1 MARIPSVAS
10 LQRRLTEAKTRDAAL
25 KTRQA
30 TAEPKVG
37 TGQAN
42 PTDSYKYESIFT
54 DTSFII
60 KASRPAVTFFGG
72 IAPLG
77 LVAPDASPGLPRGFK
92 PSKIRA
98 TIGNAK
104 PEPKTAEL
112 SKRRYLKYSKD
123 ASTNTRAT
131 FTSPISSNTIAG
143 LQAAYKAILTAKK
156 DDVGEYGRIA
166 FIPEQPLFSSSGS
179 AAAAA
184 P

>member
-10 LQRRLTEAKTRDAAL
+10 LQRRLTEAKTREANL

-37 TGQAN
+37 SGQSN

-54 DTSFII
+54 DSAFIV
-60 KASRPAVTFFGG
+60 KASRPAITFFGG
-72 IAPLG
+72 IAAVG

-98 TIGNAK
+98 TRGRGN
-104 PEPKTAEL
+104 PVEKTAEL
-112 SKRRYLKYSKD
+112 SKRKYLKYSVD
-123 ASTNTRAT
+123 ADGETRGT
-131 FTSPISSNTIAG
+131 FTAPISANTVAG
-143 LQAAYKAILTAKK
+143 LQTLYRNILTSKK

-166 FIPEQPLFSSSGS
+166 FIPEQPLFSSSG
-179 AAAAA
+179 AAAGA

>member
-1 MARIPSVAS
+1 MASIPSVAS
-10 LQRRLTEAKTRDAAL
+10 LQRRLTEAKTREANL
-25 KTRQA
+25 KTRQT

-37 TGQAN
+37 SGQSN

-54 DTSFII
+54 EGSFIV
-60 KASRPAVTFFGG
+60 KASRPAVAFFGG

-77 LVAPDASPGLPRGFK
+77 LAAPDASPGLPRGFK

-98 TIGNAK
+98 TRGRAT
-104 PEPKTAEL
+104 PVPTTAEL
-112 SKRRYLKYSKD
+112 SKRRYLKYSVD
-123 ASTNTRAT
+123 ADGETRGTYTA
-131 FTSPISSNTIAG
+131 PISGNTVLA
-143 LQAAYKAILTAKK
+143 LQNAYKAILLAKK

-179 AAAAA
+179 VAGA

>member
-10 LQRRLTEAKTRDAAL
+10 LQRRLTEAKTREAAL

-37 TGQAN
+37 SGQAN

-54 DTSFII
+54 DTSFVV

-72 IAPLG
+72 IASLG

-98 TIGNAK
+98 TRGRATPK
-104 PEPKTAEL
+104 PTTAEL
-112 SKRRYLKYSKD
+112 SKRKYLKYSID
-123 ASTNTRAT
+123 AETDARAT
-131 FTSPISSNTIAG
+131 FTAPISSNTIAG
-143 LQAAYKAILTAKK
+143 LQAAYKAILAVKK

-179 AAAAA
+179 AAGA

>member
-10 LQRRLTEAKTRDAAL
+10 LQRRLTEAKTREANL

-37 TGQAN
+37 SGQSN

-54 DTSFII
+54 DSAFVI
-60 KASRPAVTFFGG
+60 KASRPAITFFGG

-77 LVAPDASPGLPRGFK
+77 LAAPDASPGLPRGFK

-98 TIGNAK
+98 TRGKSK
-104 PEPKTAEL
+104 PTPETAEL
-112 SKRRYLKYSKD
+112 SKRKYLKYSAD
-123 ASTNTRAT
+123 AGAETRAT
-131 FTSPISSNTIAG
+131 YTAPISGNTVLA
-143 LQAAYKAILTAKK
+143 LQNAYKAIIASKK
-156 DDVGEYGRIA
+156 DDVGEYGRIS

-179 AAAAA
+179 AAAA

>member
-10 LQRRLTEAKTRDAAL
+10 LQRRLTEAKTREANL

-30 TAEPKVG
+30 TAVPKVG
-37 TGQAN
+37 SGQSN

-54 DTSFII
+54 DTAFVI
-60 KASRPAVTFFGG
+60 KASRPAITFFGG
-72 IAPLG
+72 IAALG

-98 TIGNAK
+98 TLGKAT
-104 PEPKTAEL
+104 PVPKTAEL
-112 SKRRYLKYSKD
+112 SKRKYLKYSKD
-123 ASTNTRAT
+123 ADNDTRAT
-131 FTSPISSNTIAG
+131 YTAPISGNTVLA
-143 LQAAYKAILTAKK
+143 LQNAYKAILLAKK

-179 AAAAA
+179 AAGA